1 MTSLK
6 AIRKPT
12 QEEKNLGAEIVFIRE
27 NQNQTEFKIYGA
39 KCYESWEQW
48 GSSKE
53 VLGDNVEDIEQWRN
67 GNINIK

>member
-1 MTSLK
+1 MTNLK

-39 KCYESWEQW
+39 KCYES
-48 GSSKE
+48 
-53 VLGDNVEDIEQWRN
+53 
-67 GNINIK
+67 